1 MSALAQG
8 YARVAAGDSFVPP
21 VRGRD
26 RSKPNSRVAGLRL
39 AVSDIQFCAWIAQA
53 GPGNALVYHRGL
65 LALDAS
71 PHGQTFQGQDRKELG
86 RVARRVWWAA
96 EQGLIHLLQRRNGP
110 DDFTYLAIA
119 RPRPKELSA
128 TLSSVLLKEVA

>member
-1 MSALAQG
+1 MT
-8 YARVAAGDSFVPP
+8 V
-21 VRGRD
+21 
-26 RSKPNSRVAGLRL
+26 SKSNPGAIRRL
-39 AVSDIQFCAWIAQA
+39 TETAFCAWLGQA
-53 GPGNALVYHRGL
+53 HPGDALVYHRGV

-71 PHGQTFQGQDRKELG
+71 INSQTPSSDARRELA
-86 RVARRVWWAA
+86 RVARRAWWAA

-119 RPRPKELSA
+119 RPRPKQPSA

>member
-1 MSALAQG
+1 M
-8 YARVAAGDSFVPP
+8 
-21 VRGRD
+21 
-26 RSKPNSRVAGLRL
+26 
-39 AVSDIQFCAWIAQA
+39 AVSQTNPRAMRRLTETAFCAWLGQA
-53 GPGNALVYHRGL
+53 HPNAVLVYHRGV

-71 PHGQTFQGQDRKELG
+71 ISSQTPDSDVRRELV
-86 RVARRVWWAA
+86 RVARRAWWAA

-119 RPRPKELSA
+119 RPRPKELPA

>member
-1 MSALAQG
+1 M
-8 YARVAAGDSFVPP
+8 RVATSLAP
-21 VRGRD
+21 
-26 RSKPNSRVAGLRL
+26 RL
-39 AVSDIQFCAWIAQA
+39 DEIALCAWVAHA
-53 GPGNALVYHRGL
+53 EPGDALVYHRGL

-96 EQGLIHLLQRRNGP
+96 EQELVHLLQRRNGP

-119 RPRPKELSA
+119 RPRTAEVSASLS
-128 TLSSVLLKEVA
+128 LVLLKEVA